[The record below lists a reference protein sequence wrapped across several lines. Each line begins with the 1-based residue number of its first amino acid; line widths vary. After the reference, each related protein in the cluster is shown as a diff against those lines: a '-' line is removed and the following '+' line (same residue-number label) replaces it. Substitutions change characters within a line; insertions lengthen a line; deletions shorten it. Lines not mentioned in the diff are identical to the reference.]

1 MGHTIGQLLWLAR
14 FGQLLAGFGQRDSL
28 VSPLERLLEDIF
40 FHVVAIIWFGDAL
53 TIVGGAEPKE
63 TIFMHS
69 FFL

>member
-40 FHVVAIIWFGDAL
+40 FSCGCYNLVWRCSNNCGW
-53 TIVGGAEPKE
+53 GGAKRN
-63 TIFMHS
+63 H
-69 FFL
+69 LHA